1 LPSTS
6 PHYSPLY
13 SPKTTIVLHSVMNA
27 SNACSY
33 PCNSERFSSSKYP
46 RAPRCAYG
54 GTLSDRDLAGERIRP
69 TRLHRARGG
78 LRPQLHSPAGE
89 RDEGHS
95 DDRESLDALAAGT
108 AFLALLCGLPVLDRL
123 AHNRIR
129 WRARRIATAAGPRR
143 TVRLD
148 RPGCVFGG
156 LAQAVPGPR
165 HSRSLPSR
173 CLQPGRCRH
182 GSSSPYRQAPRNSQT
197 SADADLARRR
207 RYRRE
212 GSAMFSRS
220 PIIPP

>member
-1 LPSTS
+1 
-6 PHYSPLY
+6 
-13 SPKTTIVLHSVMNA
+13 MNA

-33 PCNSERFSSSKYP
+33 RCNSERFSSSKYP

-108 AFLALLCGLPVLDRL
+108 AFLALLCGLPVLDRS
-123 AHNRIR
+123 AHNGTVSVITAFYQSGALRIR

-148 RPGCVFGG
+148 RPGCLFGG

-197 SADADLARRR
+197 SADADLAHRR